1 MITGMKRIDIDGK
14 TYSLRYTWAV
24 LAEVAEKYGDS
35 PNLFEP
41 ETVAFVGA
49 AGLRER
55 HSEMTPEKIMELSPP
70 LIPFANDVQQAL
82 QWAYFGDKGIPEDDG
97 VKKKRTLTGW
107 LRRIKARLSRVF
119 RRRSS
124 GA

>member
-14 TYSLRYTWAV
+14 SYSLRYTWAV

-35 PNLFEP
+35 PNLFDP
-41 ETVAFVGA
+41 ETVAFVGS

-55 HSEMTPEKIMELSPP
+55 HPEMTPEKIMELSPP

-82 QWAYFGDKGIPEDDG
+82 QYSYFGDKGVPDDDG
-97 VKKKRTLTGW
+97 VKKKRILTGW

>member
-35 PNLFEP
+35 PNLFDP

-55 HSEMTPEKIMELSPP
+55 HPEMTPEKIMELSPP

-82 QWAYFGDKGIPEDDG
+82 QWAYFGDKGVPEDGD
-97 VKKKRTLTGW
+97 VKKKRTLIGW
-107 LRRIKARLSRVF
+107 IRHIGRRLSRGSVL
-119 RRRSS
+119 
-124 GA
+124 

>member
-1 MITGMKRIDIDGK
+1 MRITGMKVTKINGK
-14 TYSLRYTWAV
+14 EYRLRYPWAV

-41 ETVAFVGA
+41 ETVAFVGS

-55 HSEMTPEKIMELSPP
+55 HPEMTPEKIMELSPP

-82 QWAYFGDKGIPEDDG
+82 QWAYFGDKGVPDDG
-97 VKKKRTLTGW
+97 DVKKKRTLTGW
-107 LRRIKARLSRVF
+107 IKRLKRRFSR
-119 RRRSS
+119 
-124 GA
+124 G